1 MRLRPRRTG
10 RRVPDSVI
18 GALLALVASRPAAGS
33 YAALPPV
40 PPVAPVRRPS
50 EGPSGE
56 LPEVSPLPP
65 VPAVRDPWRQ
75 PVGAAANRSY
85 AAELDTAI
93 ACLPCYRAHASTAAA
108 AGERA
113 QQAMGSGDIQ
123 GAKAEAL
130 RAAAEVMAF
139 HLYDFTEERKQA
151 TPPETLAVIEET
163 RPALVE
169 AAKAAP
175 AVPPVTMAAWISVD
189 EAARFARS
197 EGATGADG
205 EQVAMRLRPTLRWM
219 DETERLVLAPERTAA
234 LAPGERERMRRAADL
249 VRQARHAL
257 VDGQG
262 LTMDPDRLEAAAAHL
277 SAATLA
283 MAPDPTPEDVA
294 RLQRATADAAERLDD
309 HLLEQMRSGVLTA

>member
-1 MRLRPRRTG
+1 M
-10 RRVPDSVI
+10 PDSPGVL
-18 GALLALVASRPAAGS
+18 GSLLSMLAPTRAAAVR

-40 PPVAPVRRPS
+40 PPIAPVRRPS
-50 EGPSGE
+50 VEPSGDSPE
-56 LPEVSPLPP
+56 LPPLPP
-65 VPAVRDPWRQ
+65 IPAVRDPWRR
-75 PVGAAANRSY
+75 PAKPAAVGGSY

-113 QQAMGSGDIQ
+113 QQAMASGDIQ

-139 HLYDFTEERKQA
+139 HLYDFTEERKAA
-151 TPPETLAVIEET
+151 TPAETLAVIEET

-197 EGATGADG
+197 EGATGADA

-257 VDGQG
+257 IDGQG

-283 MAPDPTPEDVA
+283 MAPDPTPEGIA
-294 RLQRATADAAERLDD
+294 HLQRATADAAERLDD
-309 HLLEQMRSGVLTA
+309 HLLEQMRSGVLSA